1 MVIFWR
7 DDNRKNSHNTHA
19 RRQQRPGLLPD
30 RFFELK
36 NSGNFSAPITVLNSW
51 TGESDLGGLVA
62 HNSQSSLDKCTLT
75 QRTLSDVWLLE
86 QTQQVHSH
94 CGN

>member
-1 MVIFWR
+1 MRADKNDLGYSLTGCQSVKIPVIF
-7 DDNRKNSHNTHA
+7 
-19 RRQQRPGLLPD
+19 LP
-30 RFFELK
+30 R
-36 NSGNFSAPITVLNSW
+36 SQCSQ

-86 QTQQVHSH
+86 LNQQVHSH